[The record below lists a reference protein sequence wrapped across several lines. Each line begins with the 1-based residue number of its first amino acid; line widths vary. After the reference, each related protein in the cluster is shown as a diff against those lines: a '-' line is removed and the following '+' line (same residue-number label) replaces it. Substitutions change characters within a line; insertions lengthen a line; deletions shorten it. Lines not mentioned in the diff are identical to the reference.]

1 MNLRR
6 PNANEATG
14 TVNRSR
20 SVVPMSG
27 ICTACVDG
35 CRGGCEIFV
44 SSFRGREILYP
55 QRYGDM
61 TAGADKNYPVDYSH
75 LNIQGYAVGARGL
88 PHGVEGNPDT
98 AIFPNV
104 DTETE
109 YGWERKV
116 KMALP
121 VFTGALG
128 STEIARKNWEHFAIG
143 AAISGITLVC
153 GENVCGIDPGLELDA
168 SGKIRKS
175 PEMDRRVAVYRRFH
189 ENGMGEILVQMNVE
203 DTRLGVAEYV
213 LENHGLETIELKWGQ
228 GAKCIGGEIKV
239 KSLEGAL
246 ELQRRGYVVLPDPSR
261 SDVRDAYHDGA
272 ITEFERHSRLG
283 FVTPESF
290 LAEVERLRALGF
302 KRVTLKTGAYSAVE
316 LAMALRYGSEAQLD
330 LITIDGAPGG
340 TGMSPW
346 PMMNEWGIPSFYL
359 HSLAYRFCEKLAS
372 EGRRVPDIAFA
383 GGFSTEDGVFKALAL
398 GHPYVTAVCIGR
410 GLMIPGMV
418 GKNIGEW
425 LSRGNLPKSVSQYGT
440 KVEEIFVSYEE
451 LKGKYGDA
459 LGEIPLGAVGIYTF
473 CQKMKVGL
481 QQIMAGSRAFQ
492 VSAISRRD
500 LMALTQEAAK
510 VSGIPYVM
518 DAYRAEAT
526 AILEGTSVQEYAV
539 GDKIP
544 LGDPTA
550 ILRLLRDESRRQRIP
565 TFS

>member
-1 MNLRR
+1 MNLRT

-27 ICTACVDG
+27 ICTACIDG
-35 CRGGCEIFV
+35 CRGGCEAFV
-44 SSFRGREILYP
+44 SSFRGRELLYP

-61 TAGADKNYPVDYSH
+61 TAGADKNYPLDYSH

-104 DTETE
+104 RTETE

-116 KMALP
+116 RMALP
-121 VFTGALG
+121 IFTGALG

-143 AAISGITLVC
+143 AAIAGITLVC

-168 SGKIRKS
+168 NGKISSS
-175 PEMDRRVAVYRRFH
+175 PEMDRRVEVYRRFH
-189 ENGMGEILVQMNVE
+189 DDGLGELLVQMNVE

-213 LENHGLETIELKWGQ
+213 LEKHGLETIELKWGQ

-246 ELQRRGYVVLPDPSR
+246 ELQRRGYIVLPDPSR
-261 SDVRDAYHDGA
+261 SDVQDAYREGA

-302 KRVTLKTGAYSAVE
+302 RRITLKTGAYSAVE
-316 LAMALRYGSEAQLD
+316 LAMALRYGSEAELD

-359 HSLAYRFCEKLAS
+359 HSLAYQFAEKLTR
-372 EGRRVPDIAFA
+372 EGRRVPDLAVA
-383 GGFSTEDGVFKALAL
+383 GGFSTEDGVFKALAM
-398 GHPYVTAVCIGR
+398 GHPYVKAVCLGR
-410 GLMIPGMV
+410 VLMIPGMV
-418 GKNIGEW
+418 GKNIGQW
-425 LSRGNLPKSVSQYGT
+425 LERGKLPKSVSQYGT

-451 LKGKYGDA
+451 LKERYGDA
-459 LGEIPLGAVGIYTF
+459 LKEIPLGAVGVYTF

-481 QQIMAGSRAFQ
+481 QQIMAGSRAFRI
-492 VSAISRRD
+492 SAISRRD
-500 LMALTQEAAK
+500 LMALTEDAAS
-510 VSGIPYVM
+510 VSGIPYLM
-518 DAYRAEAT
+518 DAYREEAE
-526 AILEGTSVQEYAV
+526 AILEGSSVQEYTV

-550 ILRLLRDESRRQRIP
+550 ILRLLRDESRRQRVP
-565 TFS
+565 TLS